1 MTRERG
7 LSLIDFFIAISIAA
21 LLLSSGLPDLRNFML
36 KQSTTAE
43 TQQILRHLK
52 KTRELAVFSG
62 RDMIFCGVDTEN
74 NCVGDNFK
82 RFVIFF
88 DQNGNRKVDAGETVE
103 SELELK
109 YSGKV
114 SLRVG
119 TGSYFRFTHTGE
131 TRPSGSVFL
140 CPADRDPTLFRR
152 ISTNF
157 TGRPYIAR
165 PGPGGMVVRVDGNP
179 IECG

>member
-1 MTRERG
+1 MVRERG
-7 LSLIDFFIAISIAA
+7 VSLIDMFVAISIAA
-21 LLLSSGLPDLRNFML
+21 LLLSSGLPDFRHFLL
-36 KQSTTAE
+36 KHNTAAE

-62 RDMIFCGVDTEN
+62 REMIFCGVNAEN
-74 NCVGDNFK
+74 KCVGNNFQ
-82 RFVIFF
+82 RFVIFY
-88 DQNGNRKVDAGETVE
+88 DQNGNRKVDADETVE
-103 SELELK
+103 SELKIK

-119 TGSYFRFTHTGE
+119 TGSFFRFTHNGE

-140 CPADRDPTLFRR
+140 CPANGDPKLFRR
-152 ISTNF
+152 VSTNF

-165 PGPGGMVVRVDGNP
+165 PGPDGIVVRADEDP
-179 IECG
+179 IDCG